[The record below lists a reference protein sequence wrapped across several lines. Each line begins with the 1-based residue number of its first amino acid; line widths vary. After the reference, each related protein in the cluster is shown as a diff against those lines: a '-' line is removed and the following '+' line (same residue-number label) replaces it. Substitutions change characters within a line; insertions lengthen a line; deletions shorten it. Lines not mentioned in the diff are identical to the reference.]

1 MQELIDAI
9 IYAIPYL
16 MGGLGMTLLV
26 SLITVAMSLVIGVVL
41 GVGLIYGPW
50 PLRWVIRL
58 LTDCIRGIPILVLIF
73 AVYYGLPPLGLN
85 LSSFW
90 SAVLALTLFK
100 TAQVIEYTRGAVSSI
115 PRGQMEAAKSIG
127 LIFSKR
133 LRYVIFPQAMRRFL
147 PPWLNGVTD
156 AVKGSALVSLLGV
169 VDLMQAINQVIG
181 RTYEPMPLYVLGA
194 LIYFAI
200 NYSLSSMSKLL
211 ERRYAYIKE

>member
-1 MQELIDAI
+1 MAQLNDAI
-9 IYAIPYL
+9 VYAIPYL
-16 MGGLGMTLLV
+16 MSGLGMTLLV
-26 SLITVAMSLVIGVVL
+26 SLIVVVMSLVAGVVL
-41 GVGLIYGPW
+41 GVGLIYGPLS
-50 PLRWVIRL
+50 LRWLIRL
-58 LTDCIRGIPILVLIF
+58 LTDSIRGIPILVLIF

-90 SAVLALTLFK
+90 AAVLALTLFK

-127 LIFSKR
+127 LIFGQR
-133 LRYVIFPQAMRRFL
+133 LRYVIFPQATRRFL
-147 PPWLNGVTD
+147 PPWVNGVTD

-181 RTYEPMPLYVLGA
+181 RTYEPMPLYLLGA
-194 LIYFAI
+194 VMYFAI
-200 NYSLSSMSKLL
+200 NYSLSSLSRVL

>member
-1 MQELIDAI
+1 MQQLIDAI

-16 MGGLGMTLLV
+16 MGGLGTTLLV
-26 SLITVAMSLVIGVVL
+26 SLIVVALSLVAGVLL

-50 PLRWVIRL
+50 PLRWLIRL
-58 LTDCIRGIPILVLIF
+58 ITDCIRGIPILVLIF

-90 SAVLALTLFK
+90 AAVLALTLFK

-133 LRYVIFPQAMRRFL
+133 LRYVIFPQAIRRFL

-169 VDLMQAINQVIG
+169 IDLMQAINQVIG

-194 LIYFAI
+194 FIYFAI
-200 NYSLSSMSKLL
+200 NYSLSSMSKVL

>member
-1 MQELIDAI
+1 MQQMIEAI
-9 IYAIPYL
+9 VYSIPYL

-26 SLITVAMSLVIGVVL
+26 SLIVVVLSLIVGVVL

-90 SAVLALTLFK
+90 AAVMALTLFK

-127 LIFSKR
+127 LIFSQR
-133 LRYVIFPQAMRRFL
+133 LRYVIFPQATRRFL

-200 NYSLSSMSKLL
+200 NYSLSSMSKVL